1 MPSDLIFPQS
11 HEERG
16 FSTYATAQH
25 AGRPEPV
32 IRELLQNGLDAAKEA
47 GRGTWDN
54 PAEIVFVISE
64 RPKSDLPGLSSYA
77 NAFESA
83 VQLRHELQDG
93 NLGADEKRVIERIRG
108 ALSAD
113 KIRFLFCRDNGVG
126 LIDIGRVV
134 SEGNTSKGLRGGG
147 SYGLGHMTAFAASD
161 LRYVLYGAVHA
172 PAARVAGGQAILA
185 AHKDGGERKHADG
198 YYTRERSLFSDNPGR
213 FEADLPALLE
223 RQIAQIADTGTV
235 VCITGFNNFLDDE
248 ENPVAAICRV
258 SAINFL
264 AAIDRGELIVR
275 VEDEVAGV
283 ERQVDSISIDAI
295 LTQAASQR
303 RTRRG
308 LGDGWLAGEPAF
320 RAWKTLRDGRVLPT
334 PFGEGVEVYFRE
346 LGSAELSRVNLFRD
360 GMWITYNA
368 PELEHRAFGGVRP
381 FDAVVSLSG
390 GDLYR
395 LVRQAE
401 EIEHRSLDKR
411 RLGANEKRQLQDSL
425 RKIAVLL
432 REAAGRPDDRDE
444 YKPPGFAMLDSSTYR
459 EADPLPRYRPLR
471 TDGSERITNP
481 SESDEPGEHEH
492 DRRNRRR
499 RRRAGTRPAPGHG
512 VAVRSSIR
520 PETNS
525 SGQVDSLTVVWEPR
539 QGERSANLA
548 VRVRVA
554 SGSDETCDQP
564 FPPEWVRL
572 ASIEY
577 DGQTQRLQGDGW
589 EAPLPN
595 RPAPVKIRLARP
607 VAGSDGIE
615 IDVVRR
621 RPQAGGDSEN
631 A

>member
-1 MPSDLIFPQS
+1 MPSDLRFPPTY
-11 HEERG
+11 EARG
-16 FSTYATAQH
+16 FSTHATAQH
-25 AGRPEPV
+25 AGNPEPIV
-32 IRELLQNGLDAAKEA
+32 RELLQNGLDAAKEA
-47 GRGTWDN
+47 GRGTQDN
-54 PAEIVFVISE
+54 PAEVVFVISE
-64 RPKSDLPGLSSYA
+64 RPKSDLPGLESYTR
-77 NAFESA
+77 AFRSA
-83 VQLRHELQDG
+83 EELRRERQG
-93 NLGADEKRVIERIRG
+93 ENLGADEKRVIERING

-126 LIDIGRVV
+126 LTEIERVLF
-134 SEGNTSKGLRGGG
+134 EGNTSKGLSGGG
-147 SYGLGHMTAFAASD
+147 SFGVGHMTAFAASD
-161 LRYVLYGAVHA
+161 LRYILYAGRAS
-172 PAARVAGGQAILA
+172 AANTAGGHAILA
-185 AHKDGGERKHADG
+185 AYAEGGTLKSADG
-198 YYTRERSLFSDNPGR
+198 YYTRDDDLFSLNASR
-213 FEADLPALLE
+213 YQADPPSML
-223 RQIAQIADTGTV
+223 QQQMNQVSSTGTV
-235 VCITGFNNFLDDE
+235 VCIAGFNNFRDDE
-248 ENPVAAICRV
+248 DPVAAIRRV

-264 AAIDRGELIVR
+264 AAVERGELIVR
-275 VEDEVAGV
+275 VQDEVEDA
-283 ERQVDSISIDAI
+283 EQRVDRNAIGDI

-303 RTRRG
+303 RAAG
-308 LGDGWLAGEPAF
+308 GGWLAGAHAF
-320 RAWKTLRDGRVLPT
+320 RAWETLRDGRVLST

-346 LGSAELSRVNLFRD
+346 LGSAERSRVNLFRD
-360 GMWITYNA
+360 GMWITYSA
-368 PELEHRAFGGVRP
+368 PDLGTGAFGGVRP
-381 FDAVVSLSG
+381 FDAVLSLSG

-395 LVRQAE
+395 LVREAE
-401 EIEHRSLDKR
+401 EPEHRGLDKR
-411 RLGANEKRQLQDSL
+411 RLGNKDGRELQDSL
-425 RKIAVLL
+425 RKIANLL
-432 REAAGRPDDRDE
+432 REAAGRPDGRDE
-444 YKPPGFAMLDSSTYR
+444 YKPPNFAALDANAVR

-471 TDGSERITNP
+471 TDGLERTTNRGKGDESE
-481 SESDEPGEHEH
+481 EHEH
-492 DRRNRRR
+492 NGGR
-499 RRRAGTRPAPGHG
+499 RRRAGTRPAPGRG
-512 VAVRSSIR
+512 VAIRSSIR